1 MNRSTRILAAVA
13 ALLSIPLLP
22 GTALAEAPMVKTQA
36 PGWHRTMVG
45 DFEVTALF
53 DGAGKLPML
62 KLLVNAPPAQIAS
75 ALKRG
80 FLGEVVETSIN
91 AYLINTGSRLVL
103 IDTGTGGTF
112 GYPAAL
118 PDNLRAAGYKPEQ
131 VDEVYITH
139 AHPDH
144 VAGLL
149 AGGAPLFTNAT
160 VRVAK
165 ADTNIFLN
173 EEAMKHAPPD
183 AQRVFKAAME
193 SFNPYLAASR
203 LKTFEG
209 ETELIPGVRALPAP
223 GHSPGH
229 TVFKIESKGE
239 TLLLWG
245 DLVHAAAVQLENPAV
260 TMVWEGDGAKL
271 ATEQR
276 RKFLAEVAKKGWL
289 VGGAHISFPGLG
301 HLRATPGGKGYTW
314 MPLNYST
321 LK

>member
-144 VAGLL
+144 VAGLM
-149 AGGAPLFTNAT
+149 AGGAPLF
-160 VRVAK
+160 
-165 ADTNIFLN
+165 
-173 EEAMKHAPPD
+173 
-183 AQRVFKAAME
+183 
-193 SFNPYLAASR
+193 
-203 LKTFEG
+203 
-209 ETELIPGVRALPAP
+209 PGRIDLTRWEIR
-223 GHSPGH
+223 HSDQ
-229 TVFKIESKGE
+229 
-239 TLLLWG
+239 
-245 DLVHAAAVQLENPAV
+245 DLVFE
-260 TMVWEGDGAKL
+260 
-271 ATEQR
+271 
-276 RKFLAEVAKKGWL
+276 
-289 VGGAHISFPGLG
+289 
-301 HLRATPGGKGYTW
+301 LRAGHARNRLGCQFGR
-314 MPLNYST
+314 SAGSGQR
-321 LK
+321 